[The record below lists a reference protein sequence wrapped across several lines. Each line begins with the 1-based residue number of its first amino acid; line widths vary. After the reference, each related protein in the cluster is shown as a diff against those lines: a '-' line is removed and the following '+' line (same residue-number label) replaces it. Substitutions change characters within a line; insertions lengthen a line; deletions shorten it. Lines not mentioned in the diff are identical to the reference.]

1 VTFASNTTGKIQLTS
16 SESNVPPGVPACNTQ
31 VYAFYSYQKE
41 EIVPLPGSIA
51 DYLRGHT
58 EELGNRIIE
67 SHPPLHAVDDP
78 PSPIIARLLRNPYP
92 AQTLAIMGLVKRWR
106 QSKAGAV
113 IAECGTGKTL
123 ISLGAVQTHAE
134 DRRFTAIAMVPPQ
147 LVEKWCR
154 ETILTLPRVRVFIID
169 GLRTPTSSKAHYG
182 VNEVKLRNGRIV
194 REGMKTSLTELRL
207 RKSHASARRRW
218 DSVCHCPAVFVV
230 GRDRAKLGYFWRHA
244 YQVAHCGRYQGSVV
258 NPDTGS
264 PVYLGNEGERLLAMD
279 FKKVKLSEMLGQ
291 AEGSNHAR
299 RLTYSALWQADG
311 SKVRRFAP
319 IDFIGRYMDG
329 FFDYAIAD
337 EVHEL
342 KGGDTAQ
349 GNALGTLAACAGH
362 IAVLTGTLLGGY
374 ADELFNILFRLA
386 PPRMLGEGFEH
397 GDAGVRAFTET
408 YGLLE
413 KITVIEPADNA
424 CSEAR
429 VTTRVRHRPGA
440 SPLLFGR
447 FLMSLGAFVSL
458 EDISDAL
465 PPYREDIVS
474 VEMDQPLQKA
484 YENMEEDIKKAL
496 REHRGNS
503 SVASVALNALLAYP
517 DRPFGFGDLIGR
529 EFNPETQ
536 RREPF
541 LIAATRDLDENFVY
555 AKERR
560 LVEEI
565 KSSLERGRKVQV
577 YAVYTQKRDVTHR
590 LESILAKEGIRAAVL
605 TTQVA
610 PEEREA
616 WYERQLRSG
625 LQVCIAHPRLVQT
638 GLDLLAMSDIFFY
651 ETGYSIYTLR
661 QASRRSWRIG
671 QRNNVNVKF
680 FYYAGTMQETCLRL
694 MGKKLLVSLAMEG
707 KFATDGLQAIDE
719 GDDILMAMARELVTE
734 KGIGES
740 ADAVWKRLVEKQAE
754 VFGVRAVETSPLEM
768 VEEHP
773 ERDAPEVIIPAPAQI
788 PAVVTQL
795 LMFGG
800 LRESVPMPKAS
811 RRRLRTAALSDQMA
825 MFQD

>member
-1 VTFASNTTGKIQLTS
+1 MEPITDIPT
-16 SESNVPPGVPACNTQ
+16 
-31 VYAFYSYQKE
+31 
-41 EIVPLPGSIA
+41 
-51 DYLRGHT
+51 YLRAQAQ
-58 EELGNRIIE
+58 ELGDRILQ
-67 SHPPLHAVDDP
+67 SCPPLHSIDEP
-78 PSPIIARLLRNPYP
+78 PSPIIGKLLRKPYP
-92 AQTLAIMGLVKRWR
+92 AQTLAIMGLVRRW
-106 QSKAGAV
+106 QQAKAGAV

-154 ETILTLPRVRVFIID
+154 ETILTLPRVRVFVID

-182 VNEVKLRNGRIV
+182 VNEVKLRNGRIL
-194 REGMKTSLTELRL
+194 REGLKTSLTELRL
-207 RKSHASARRRW
+207 RKNAPSARKRW
-218 DSVCHCPAVFVV
+218 DTLCHCPAVFIV
-230 GRDRAKLGYFWRHA
+230 GRDRAKLGYFWRHS
-244 YQVAHCGRYQGSVV
+244 YQVARCGRYQGSVV
-258 NPDTGS
+258 NPDSGS
-264 PVYLGNEGERLLAMD
+264 PVYLGEDGERLLAMD
-279 FKKVKLSEMLGQ
+279 FKKVKLSQMLGQ
-291 AEGSNHAR
+291 GESPNHAR
-299 RLTYSALWQADG
+299 RPLYSALWQADG
-311 SKVRRFAP
+311 NKVRRFAP

-329 FFDYAIAD
+329 FLDYAIAD

-374 ADELFNILFRLA
+374 ADELFNILFRLG
-386 PPRMLGEGFEH
+386 PSRMLGEGFEY
-397 GDAGVRAFTET
+397 GEAGVRAFTET

-413 KITVIEPADNA
+413 KITTIEPADNA

-429 VTTRVRHRPGA
+429 VTTRIRHRPGA

-447 FLMSLGAFVSL
+447 HLMDLGAFVSL

-465 PPYREDIVS
+465 PPYREEVVS

-484 YENMEEDIKKAL
+484 YEDMEQDIKEAL
-496 REHRGNS
+496 REHRGNQ
-503 SVASVALNALLAYP
+503 SVISVALNALLAYP
-517 DRPFGFGDLIGR
+517 DRPYGFGNLIGR

-541 LIAATRDLDENFVY
+541 LIAATRDLDEDFVY

-565 KSSLERGRKVQV
+565 KASLERGRKVQV
-577 YAVYTQKRDVTHR
+577 FAVYTQKRDVTRR
-590 LESILAKEGIRAAVL
+590 LERILAKEGIRVAVL
-605 TTQVA
+605 TTEVA
-610 PEEREA
+610 PELREA
-616 WYERQLRSG
+616 WYERQLRAG
-625 LQVCIAHPRLVQT
+625 VQVVIAHPRLVQT
-638 GLDLLAMSDIFFY
+638 GLDLVEFVDIYFY

-680 FYYAGTMQETCLRL
+680 FFYSGTMQETCLRL
-694 MGKKLLVSLAMEG
+694 MGKKLLVFLAMEG
-707 KFATDGLQAIDE
+707 KFASDGLQAIDE

-740 ADAVWKRLVEKQAE
+740 ADAVWKRLVEMHAE
-754 VFGVRAVETSPLEM
+754 VFGVRDAETSPADIEARPSG
-768 VEEHP
+768 EGCTRSHHSTANTNP
-773 ERDAPEVIIPAPAQI
+773 GIGDA
-788 PAVVTQL
+788 
-795 LMFGG
+795 
-800 LRESVPMPKAS
+800 AS
-811 RRRLRTAALSDQMA
+811 DVRWIT
-825 MFQD
+825 

>member
-1 VTFASNTTGKIQLTS
+1 LPLLENIQ
-16 SESNVPPGVPACNTQ
+16 
-31 VYAFYSYQKE
+31 
-41 EIVPLPGSIA
+41 
-51 DYLRGHT
+51 DYLRAHAQ
-58 EELGNRIIE
+58 ELGNRILE
-67 SHPPLHAVDDP
+67 SHPPLHSIDDP
-78 PSPIIARLLRNPYP
+78 PSAMIGKLLRKPYP
-92 AQTLAIMGLVKRWR
+92 AQTLAIMGLVRRWQQAR
-106 QSKAGAV
+106 AGAV

-123 ISLGAVQTHAE
+123 ISLGAIQTHAE
-134 DRRFTAIAMVPPQ
+134 NRPFTAVAMVPPQ

-154 ETILTLPRVRVFIID
+154 EAMLTLPRVRVFIID
-169 GLRTPTSSKAHYG
+169 GLRTPTPSNNHCG
-182 VNEVKLRNGRIV
+182 VNEVKLRNKRIV
-194 REGMKTSLTELRL
+194 REGLRTSLTELRL
-207 RKSHASARRRW
+207 RKTSPSARKRW
-218 DSVCHCPAVFVV
+218 DSICSSPSLFVV

-244 YQVAHCGRYQGSVV
+244 YEVARCGRYQGSVI
-258 NPDTGS
+258 NPDSGS
-264 PVYLGNEGERLLAMD
+264 PVYLGSEGERLLAMD

-291 AEGSNHAR
+291 GEGTNHAR
-299 RLTYSALWQADG
+299 RPVYSALWQADG
-311 SKVRRFAP
+311 KKIRRFAP

-349 GNALGTLAACAGH
+349 GNALGTLAAAASH

-374 ADELFNILFRLA
+374 ADELFNILFRLGA
-386 PPRMLGEGFEH
+386 SRMLEEGFEY
-397 GDAGVRAFTET
+397 GDAGVRAFTEI

-465 PPYREDIVS
+465 PPYREEIVS
-474 VEMDQPLQKA
+474 VEMDDPLRKA
-484 YENMEEDIKKAL
+484 YEDMEEDIKKAL
-496 REHRGNS
+496 REHRGNQ
-503 SVASVALNALLAYP
+503 SVASVALNALLAYV
-517 DRPFGFGDLIGR
+517 DRPYGFGDLVGR

-541 LIAATRDLDENFVY
+541 LIAATPDLDENYVY

-577 YAVYTQKRDVTHR
+577 YAVYTQKRDVTRR
-590 LESILAKEGIRAAVL
+590 LESILAKEGIRVAVL
-605 TTQVA
+605 TTDVA
-610 PEEREA
+610 PELREA
-616 WYERQLRSG
+616 WYERQLQAG
-625 LQVCIAHPRLVQT
+625 VQVVIAHPRLVQT
-638 GLDLLAMSDIFFY
+638 GLDLWAFPDIFFA

-671 QRNNVNVKF
+671 QWANVNVKF
-680 FYYAGTMQETCLRL
+680 FYYAGTMQEACLRL

-740 ADAVWKRLVEKQAE
+740 ADAIWKRLVERQAE
-754 VFGVRAVETSPLEM
+754 VFGQAGETTQSALEP
-768 VEEHP
+768 EPP
-773 ERDAPEVIIPAPAQI
+773 ERDVPAVIIPPPAPI
-788 PAVVTQL
+788 PALVTQL

-800 LRESVPMPKAS
+800 SLESVPRRKAS
-811 RRRLRTAALSDQMA
+811 RRPSTATMTVDQLGL
-825 MFQD
+825 FPS

>member
-1 VTFASNTTGKIQLTS
+1 
-16 SESNVPPGVPACNTQ
+16 
-31 VYAFYSYQKE
+31 
-41 EIVPLPGSIA
+41 
-51 DYLRGHT
+51 
-58 EELGNRIIE
+58 
-67 SHPPLHAVDDP
+67 
-78 PSPIIARLLRNPYP
+78 
-92 AQTLAIMGLVKRWR
+92 
-106 QSKAGAV
+106 
-113 IAECGTGKTL
+113 
-123 ISLGAVQTHAE
+123 
-134 DRRFTAIAMVPPQ
+134 
-147 LVEKWCR
+147 
-154 ETILTLPRVRVFIID
+154 
-169 GLRTPTSSKAHYG
+169 
-182 VNEVKLRNGRIV
+182 
-194 REGMKTSLTELRL
+194 
-207 RKSHASARRRW
+207 
-218 DSVCHCPAVFVV
+218 
-230 GRDRAKLGYFWRHA
+230 
-244 YQVAHCGRYQGSVV
+244 
-258 NPDTGS
+258 
-264 PVYLGNEGERLLAMD
+264 
-279 FKKVKLSEMLGQ
+279 
-291 AEGSNHAR
+291 
-299 RLTYSALWQADG
+299 
-311 SKVRRFAP
+311 
-319 IDFIGRYMDG
+319 MDG

-349 GNALGTLAACAGH
+349 GNALGTLAASARH

-374 ADELFNILFRLA
+374 ADELFNILFRLEA
-386 PPRMLGEGFEH
+386 SRMLEEGFEY
-397 GDAGVRAFTET
+397 GDAGIRAFTES

-465 PPYREDIVS
+465 PPYREEIVS
-474 VEMDQPLQKA
+474 VEMDEPLKKA
-484 YENMEEDIKKAL
+484 YEDMEEDIKKAL

-517 DRPFGFGDLIGR
+517 DRPFGFGNLIGR

-541 LIAATRDLDENFVY
+541 LIAATRDLDEGFVY

-560 LVEEI
+560 LMEEI
-565 KSSLERGRKVQV
+565 KSSLEHGRKVQV
-577 YAVYTQKRDVTHR
+577 YAVYTQKRDVTRR
-590 LESILAKEGIRAAVL
+590 LESILAKEGIRVAVL

-616 WYERQLRSG
+616 WYERHLRSG
-625 LQVCIAHPRLVQT
+625 IQVVIAHPRLVQT
-638 GLDLLAMSDIFFY
+638 GLDLWSFPDIFFY

-671 QRNNVNVKF
+671 HWSNVNVKF
-680 FYYAGTMQETCLRL
+680 FYYTGTMQEACLRL

-707 KFATDGLQAIDE
+707 KFATDGLQSIDE

-740 ADAVWKRLVEKQAE
+740 ADAVWKQLQRQQAE
-754 VFGVRAVETSPLEM
+754 AFGVRAVETSPPE
-768 VEEHP
+768 VEASPP
-773 ERDAPEVIIPAPAQI
+773 ERDLPEVIIPPPAPI

-795 LMFGG
+795 LMFSSSAEN
-800 LRESVPMPKAS
+800 LPK
-811 RRRLRTAALSDQMA
+811 RRATRHLTTIRPA
-825 MFQD
+825 MSQLDLF

>member
-1 VTFASNTTGKIQLTS
+1 M
-16 SESNVPPGVPACNTQ
+16 
-31 VYAFYSYQKE
+31 
-41 EIVPLPGSIA
+41 
-51 DYLRGHT
+51 
-58 EELGNRIIE
+58 
-67 SHPPLHAVDDP
+67 HAIDDP
-78 PSPIIARLLRNPYP
+78 PSPMIGKLLRKPYH
-92 AQTLAIMGLVKRWR
+92 AQTLAIMGLVRRWQQAR
-106 QSKAGAV
+106 AGAV

-123 ISLGAVQTHAE
+123 ISLGAVYTHAE
-134 DRRFTAIAMVPPQ
+134 GRPFTAIAMVPPQ

-154 ETILTLPRVRVFIID
+154 ESFLTRPGVRVFIID
-169 GLRTPTSSKAHYG
+169 GLRTPTSSKGHHG

-194 REGMKTSLTELRL
+194 REGLKTSLSELRL
-207 RKSHASARRRW
+207 RKTSPSARKRW
-218 DSVCHCPAVFVV
+218 ESLCSAPAVFVV

-244 YQVAHCGRYQGSVV
+244 YQVAHCGRYRGSVV
-258 NPDTGS
+258 NPDSGC
-264 PVYLGNEGERLLAMD
+264 PVYLGEDGERLLAMD
-279 FKKVKLSEMLGQ
+279 FKKVKLSEVLGQ
-291 AEGSNHAR
+291 GDETNHAR
-299 RLTYSALWQADG
+299 RPLYSPLWQADG
-311 SKVRRFAP
+311 KKIRRFAP
-319 IDFIGRYMDG
+319 VDFIGRYMSDG

-349 GNALGTLAACAGH
+349 GNALGTLASCARH

-374 ADELFNILFRLA
+374 ALDLFNILFRLE
-386 PPRMLGEGFEH
+386 PSRMLEEGFEH
-397 GDAGVRAFTET
+397 GEAGVRAFTET

-429 VTTRVRHRPGA
+429 VTTRFRHRPGA

-465 PPYREDIVS
+465 PPYREEVVS
-474 VEMDQPLQKA
+474 IEMDQPLKEA
-484 YENMEEDIKKAL
+484 YEDLEEDIKKAL
-496 REHRGNS
+496 REHRGNQ
-503 SVASVALNALLAYP
+503 SVISVALNALLAYP

-541 LIAATRDLDENFVY
+541 LIAATRDLDQNLVY

-560 LVEEI
+560 LVEEV
-565 KSSLERGRKVQV
+565 KASLDRGRKVQV
-577 YAVYTQKRDVTHR
+577 YAVYTQKRDVTRR
-590 LESILAKEGIRAAVL
+590 LERILAKEGIHVAVL
-605 TTQVA
+605 TTEVA
-610 PEEREA
+610 PELREA
-616 WYERQLRSG
+616 WYERQLHAG
-625 LQVCIAHPRLVQT
+625 VQVVISHPRLVQT
-638 GLDLLAMSDIFFY
+638 GLDLWAFPDIFFA

-671 QRNNVNVKF
+671 QKKNVNVKF
-680 FYYAGTMQETCLRL
+680 FYYAGTMQEACLRL

-754 VFGVRAVETSPLEM
+754 VFGVRAVETSPSEK
-768 VEEHP
+768 EAEPP
-773 ERDAPEVIIPAPAQI
+773 ERDVPEVIISPAAPI

-795 LMFGG
+795 LMFGMS
-800 LRESVPMPKAS
+800 LESVPRRKAS
-811 RRRLRTAALSDQMA
+811 RRQPRVATMADQLGL
-825 MFQD
+825 FQS

>member
-1 VTFASNTTGKIQLTS
+1 MEPITDIPT
-16 SESNVPPGVPACNTQ
+16 
-31 VYAFYSYQKE
+31 
-41 EIVPLPGSIA
+41 
-51 DYLRGHT
+51 YLRAHAQ
-58 EELGNRIIE
+58 ELGDRILQ
-67 SHPPLHAVDDP
+67 SFPPLHSIDDP
-78 PSPIIARLLRNPYP
+78 PSPFINKLLRKPYQ
-92 AQTLAIMGLVKRWR
+92 AQTLAIMGLVRRWQQAR
-106 QSKAGAV
+106 AGAV

-123 ISLGAVQTHAE
+123 ISLGAVQAHAE
-134 DRRFTAIAMVPPQ
+134 NRPFTAIAMVPPQ

-154 ETILTLPRVRVFIID
+154 EAMLTLPRLRVFIID
-169 GLRTPTSSKAHYG
+169 GLRTPTKSNSHHG
-182 VNEVKLRNGRIV
+182 VNEVKLRNKRIV
-194 REGMKTSLTELRL
+194 REGLRTSLTELRL
-207 RKSHASARRRW
+207 RKTSPSARKRW
-218 DSVCHCPAVFVV
+218 DSVCSFPALFVV

-244 YQVAHCGRYQGSVV
+244 YQIARCGRYQGSVV
-258 NPDTGS
+258 NPDSGS
-264 PVYLGNEGERLLAMD
+264 PVYLGSEGERLLAMD
-279 FKKVKLSEMLGQ
+279 FKKAKLSEMLGQ
-291 AEGSNHAR
+291 GEGTNHAR
-299 RLTYSALWQADG
+299 RPLYSALWQADG
-311 SKVRRFAP
+311 RKIRRFAP
-319 IDFIGRYMDG
+319 IDFIGRYMNG

-349 GNALGTLAACAGH
+349 GNALGTLAASASH
-362 IAVLTGTLLGGY
+362 VAVLTGTLLGGY
-374 ADELFNILFRLA
+374 ADELFNILFRLGA
-386 PPRMLGEGFEH
+386 SRMLGEGFEY
-397 GDAGVRAFTET
+397 GESGVRAFTEI

-465 PPYREDIVS
+465 PPYREEIVS

-484 YENMEEDIKKAL
+484 YEDIEEAIKKAF

-517 DRPFGFGDLIGR
+517 DRPYGFGDLIGR

-541 LIAATRDLDENFVY
+541 LIAATRDLDENYVY

-560 LVEEI
+560 LLEEI
-565 KSSLERGRKVQV
+565 KASLERGRKVQV
-577 YAVYTQKRDVTHR
+577 YAVYTQKRDVTRR
-590 LESILAKEGIRAAVL
+590 LESILAKEGIRVAVL

-616 WYERQLRSG
+616 WYERQLRAG
-625 LQVCIAHPRLVQT
+625 VQVCIAHPRLVQT
-638 GLDLLAMSDIFFY
+638 GLDLLAMPDIFFY

-671 QRNNVNVKF
+671 QWANVNVKF
-680 FYYAGTMQETCLRL
+680 FHYAGTMQETCLRL
-694 MGKKLLVSLAMEG
+694 MGRKLLVSLAMEG
-707 KFATDGLQAIDE
+707 KFATDGLQSIDE

-754 VFGVRAVETSPLEM
+754 VFGVRALETLPSGMEASP
-768 VEEHP
+768 P
-773 ERDAPEVIIPAPAQI
+773 ERDLPAVIIPPPAPI
-788 PAVVTQL
+788 PAMVTQL

-800 LRESVPMPKAS
+800 SLEREPRRKAS
-811 RRRLRTAALSDQMA
+811 RRPSSTVSSLLLAEVHRHKNKNGINRRVRFM
-825 MFQD
+825 